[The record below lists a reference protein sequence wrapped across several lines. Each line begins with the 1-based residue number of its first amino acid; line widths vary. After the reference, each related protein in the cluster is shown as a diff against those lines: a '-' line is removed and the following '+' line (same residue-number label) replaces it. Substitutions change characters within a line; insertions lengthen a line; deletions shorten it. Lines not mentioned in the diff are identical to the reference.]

1 MSGTHT
7 SILEMKAAG
16 FIMQRH
22 KPEVMPDLHTHG
34 HVEILL
40 PVDCQLSYQTQL
52 GLNIAPANHL
62 CVLWGQIPHRVTEVL
77 GDGEIMIA
85 NLPLAELLSW
95 SMPEVF
101 LAQLFAGQLVVGDD
115 PEPLDP
121 GHFGRW
127 HADYCGHDLNLIDVA
142 RMELQLRLRRQSI
155 AGWHPGISRPVEFI
169 TSGARTATRVQL
181 MVRFIAENYK
191 HPITVTDVAAAA
203 GVSKGHAM
211 SLFQKTLQTSI
222 NSYLTNLRLHHARTM
237 LVNGDDKI
245 LNIALD
251 SGFGSVSRFYEIF
264 VRDTGITPRAYRRS
278 L

>member
-1 MSGTHT
+1 MQ
-7 SILEMKAAG
+7 AAG

-22 KPEVMPDLHTHG
+22 KPEVMPDLHSHG

-62 CVLWGQIPHRVTEVL
+62 CVLWGQIPHRVTKVV

-101 LAQLFAGQLVVGDD
+101 LAQLFAGQLVVSNE

-127 HADYCGHDLNLIDVA
+127 HADYCDADLNLIDVA

-155 AGWHPGISRPVEFI
+155 AGWHSGISRPLEIVA
-169 TSGARTATRVQL
+169 SRARTAARVQS
-181 MVRFIAENYK
+181 MIRFIAENYK
-191 HPITVTDVAAAA
+191 HPITVADVAAAA

-211 SLFQKTLQTSI
+211 SLFQKTLETSI